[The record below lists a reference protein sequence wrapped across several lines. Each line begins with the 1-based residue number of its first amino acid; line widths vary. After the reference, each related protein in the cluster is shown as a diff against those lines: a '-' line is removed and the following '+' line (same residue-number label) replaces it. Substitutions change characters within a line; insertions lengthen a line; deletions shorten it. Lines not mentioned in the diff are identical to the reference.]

1 MEDLRDTFIN
11 KIGLGDQYLERF
23 LEAAEIRTLKK
34 KDILI
39 QEGSVCDFVGFIS
52 DGLMRSFVENDGEEY
67 NTDFYFNNYFVSA
80 YSSFLTRLPT
90 EHTIQ
95 ALTDVELLF
104 VKREQYE
111 LLVSSDQQWLR
122 LGKYLAEFFLVRK
135 CQREISLLK
144 LNSGQRLAQT
154 LIAYPGI
161 EQKIPQY
168 HLASYLGIK
177 PESLSRLKLLSHNEL
192 AAERNK

>member
-1 MEDLRDTFIN
+1 MEDLRAVFIN
-11 KIGLGDQYLERF
+11 KIGLNDQFLEKF
-23 LEAAEIRTLKK
+23 IEAAEIRRLKK
-34 KDILI
+34 KDYLI
-39 QEGSVCDFVGFIS
+39 EAGSVCDFVAFIS

-95 ALTDVELLF
+95 ALTEVEFLF
-104 VKREQYE
+104 IKREQYD
-111 LLVSSDQQWLR
+111 LLVSSDQQWLK

-144 LNSGQRLAQT
+144 LTAGQRFAHMLVT
-154 LIAYPGI
+154 YPGI
-161 EQKIPQY
+161 EQIIPQY
-168 HLASYLGIK
+168 HIASYLGIK
-177 PESLSRLKLLSHNEL
+177 PESLSRLKQLSYKSPEGL
-192 AAERNK
+192 I